1 MTFDMSNQ
9 SCQMNEW
16 KKERKKEKK
25 NQNNVTRRWQAFCG
39 PYFDRLFIKCTS
51 IERTQLKINVKIIEF
66 QTYSVFSA
74 STKMNTRYWSD
85 AQTSELIQLLEKN
98 ECLWNPNCP
107 QYRDRTK
114 RGLAL
119 AKMAIKLKHSAKQIR
134 TKIKNLRS
142 QYTTIRVKMRQTSS
156 KKSPWKYYSALHFM
170 FENAADDINYDDTM
184 DVKVSW
190 RTYLCAV
197 CTQTVCI

>member
-1 MTFDMSNQ
+1 
-9 SCQMNEW
+9 
-16 KKERKKEKK
+16 
-25 NQNNVTRRWQAFCG
+25 
-39 PYFDRLFIKCTS
+39 
-51 IERTQLKINVKIIEF
+51 
-66 QTYSVFSA
+66 
-74 STKMNTRYWSD
+74 MNTKYWTD

-98 ECLWNPNCP
+98 ECLWNPSCP

-142 QYTTIRVKMRQTSS
+142 HYTTIRMKMQKTSS

-170 FENAADDINYDDTM
+170 FANADDINTSMYDDTL
-184 DVKVSW
+184 DVKVSDAP
-190 RTYLCAV
+190 LDCCV
-197 CTQTVCI
+197 SIV